1 MTMAQAQ
8 ATAQHPEAQNL
19 PEGWE
24 LKPYTT
30 VAGKQA
36 FSVWVHG
43 ERISFGCTTVR
54 GAINRAKKLMAER
67 AS

>member
-1 MTMAQAQ
+1 MTALQAQAQ
-8 ATAQHPEAQNL
+8 YPEAKNL

-24 LKPYTT
+24 LRPYTT

-43 ERISFGCTTVR
+43 ERVSFGHTTVQ
-54 GAINRAKKLMAER
+54 GAINRAKRLMEDR

>member
-1 MTMAQAQ
+1 MTTVQAQ
-8 ATAQHPEAQNL
+8 HAETQGL

-24 LKPYTT
+24 LRPYTT
-30 VAGKQA
+30 LAGKQA

-43 ERISFGCTTVR
+43 ERISFGCTTAR
-54 GAINRAKKLMAER
+54 GAINRAKKLMGER

>member
-1 MTMAQAQ
+1 MSTVTVQY
-8 ATAQHPEAQNL
+8 PEAQNL

-24 LKPYTT
+24 LRPYTS
-30 VAGKQA
+30 VAGREV

-54 GAINRAKKLMAER
+54 GAINRAKKLMQDR

>member
-1 MTMAQAQ
+1 MTTMQVLY
-8 ATAQHPEAQNL
+8 PESKTL
-19 PEGWE
+19 PDGWE
-24 LKPYTT
+24 LRPYTT

-54 GAINRAKKLMAER
+54 GAINRARKLMEDR